1 MSQEELRPEETTHE
15 PWPDPI
21 FTFALVGANIAIFF
35 LMVARGAS
43 FWSVN
48 EAQALRWG
56 ANFGPLSVS
65 TQYGQFWRLFTSNF
79 IHLGFVHL
87 AINMVFLWA
96 LGRIAEY
103 FFSSG
108 EFLLLYIYTGLC
120 SALLGVI
127 WEPLATSAGASGA
140 IFGLSGVL
148 LILLLRNALPIEKES
163 RERLLTGVLQ
173 FTVLN
178 LFVGGAQNYL
188 PGIFHA
194 RVDNAG
200 HIGGLLSGML
210 IGAVFAPHMSESAA
224 DKTYRRRSWLL
235 LYLGFFFLLILAV
248 YYMNGVRVQFL
259 RSMPGTH

>member
-1 MSQEELRPEETTHE
+1 MSPEESQSAETVQE

-21 FTFALVGANIAIFF
+21 FTYSLIAANVAIFG
-35 LMVARGAS
+35 LMVFKGVS

-48 EAQALRWG
+48 ELDALHWG
-56 ANFGPLSVS
+56 ANYAPLSIS
-65 TQYGQFWRLFTSNF
+65 FQFHQFWRLFTSNF

-103 FFSSG
+103 FFSSFD
-108 EFLLLYIYTGLC
+108 FLLLYTYTGFC
-120 SALLGVI
+120 SALLSVI
-127 WEPLATSAGASGA
+127 WEPMSTSAGASGA

-148 LILLLRNALPIEKES
+148 LILLLRDVLPIEKES
-163 RERLLTGVLQ
+163 REKLLTGVIQ

-210 IGAVFAPHMSESAA
+210 IGAVFAPHMGDSKV
-224 DKTYRRRSWLL
+224 DHRYRRRAWML
-235 LYLGFFFLLILAV
+235 LYLGFFFLLILAI
-248 YYMNGVRVQFL
+248 YYINGVNVQFQ
-259 RSMPGTH
+259 RSLPVTH